1 MSISKLPNSELKVM
15 QYIWSENK
23 KLSSKQIIKEMEEKN
38 NWKQT
43 TTLTI
48 LSRLIKKEFLKVEK
62 IRRYSY
68 YEPLIEEDTYVD
80 YITNTFMD
88 TFYQGSLKN
97 LLSSLND
104 RCKIKEKE
112 LEDIENW
119 LKNLKENK

>member
-119 LKNLKENK
+119 LKNLKEDK

>member
-80 YITNTFMD
+80 YITNTFMY
-88 TFYQGSLKN
+88 TFYQ
-97 LLSSLND
+97 
-104 RCKIKEKE
+104 
-112 LEDIENW
+112 
-119 LKNLKENK
+119 

>member
-1 MSISKLPNSELKVM
+1 MSDL
-15 QYIWSENK
+15 
-23 KLSSKQIIKEMEEKN
+23 
-38 NWKQT
+38 
-43 TTLTI
+43 
-48 LSRLIKKEFLKVEK
+48 KKEFLKVEK

-119 LKNLKENK
+119 LKNLKEDK